1 MPLPFPRD
9 SDWVYNLTLNPLPP
23 NRVEANPSGD
33 QLRGSGP
40 QSGKTTVMNETKQ
53 PFLFQI
59 LILESSPDVP
69 AFQLHWVCHCPSEGS
84 QRTPETHLWASQKGS
99 ASAVLAA
106 WYDSFKLHT
115 IDCCRCSS
123 WLGPQHCS
131 ENNKNWLCLEQVPK
145 SPPHLSLPLWGGHG
159 GTNKA
164 CLAAASGMFS
174 FTPFKKFWS
183 NYQDK
188 N

>member
-33 QLRGSGP
+33 QLRGSRP

-69 AFQLHWVCHCPSEGS
+69 AFRLHWACHCPSEGS
-84 QRTPETHLWASQKGS
+84 QDTRNTSLGLTERKCFSSVGS
-99 ASAVLAA
+99 VVRLLQAPHQSIVAGVALDLVPSTAV
-106 WYDSFKLHT
+106 KT
-115 IDCCRCSS
+115 IKTGSV
-123 WLGPQHCS
+123 L
-131 ENNKNWLCLEQVPK
+131 NK
-145 SPPHLSLPLWGGHG
+145 SPSPLHI
-159 GTNKA
+159 
-164 CLAAASGMFS
+164 CLCPCEEAMEAQIKPA
-174 FTPFKKFWS
+174 
-183 NYQDK
+183 
-188 N
+188 